1 MANKPRWEAKY
12 EKMLNQEPVSEK
24 IAKLKEEIE
33 NTKRNEVGTF
43 KSTKTL

>member
-24 IAKLKEEIE
+24 NRKI
-33 NTKRNEVGTF
+33 KRRDREH
-43 KSTKTL
+43 KKK